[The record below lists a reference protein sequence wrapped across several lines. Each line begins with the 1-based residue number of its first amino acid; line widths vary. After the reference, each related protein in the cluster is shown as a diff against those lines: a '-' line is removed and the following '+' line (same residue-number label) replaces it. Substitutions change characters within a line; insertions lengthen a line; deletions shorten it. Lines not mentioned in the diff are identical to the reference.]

1 MESSFEASKSFSD
14 NKDDIEL
21 IPTQP
26 QTSPKSSP
34 TLSSSNNITSTSKLG
49 SNQVLIRI
57 YFIDDTH
64 KTLSIDPSN
73 TTGDQLWEMV
83 SEKLGIN
90 NKDSECFFVWAQN
103 DEIEWLLFNHQNISE
118 VIKNWGILKRRY
130 CNTEESSS
138 SSSSPILS
146 GLSTIR
152 GKKSN
157 TGSTSNSADNVG
169 STSGSSSPS
178 SPKGGLSG
186 FLTLGRKNK
195 VQPSSPSLSSSSSH
209 SQTSSLS
216 TTIAS
221 EHASKLRSSFPTL
234 GEEGQFRLVY
244 RPTSVLPLDIEKSI
258 NTKEATHLFYIQAI
272 HNVIDSNY
280 PCEED
285 VALKLASIQLQVL
298 VGDQKMEH
306 QDHFKESIA
315 RYIPSHL
322 LAKRKVEE
330 WEQLVIPQHSLLRG
344 SDSLQL
350 KRAYLE
356 TCQRWPYYGSTFFR
370 AKYIPANTSFFT
382 QEFQGKVS
390 IGINGNGFHIIDPKE
405 MKMVSYSY
413 RDIIAWDSTSN
424 SFTIKF
430 KIGQGDKKSET
441 KPYIFKTP
449 QGELIND
456 LISDWSEE
464 WESKEKKNNKDSKK
478 K

>member
-1 MESSFEASKSFSD
+1 MGLSLETSNGLNESK
-14 NKDDIEL
+14 DIEL
-21 IPTQP
+21 IPTQ
-26 QTSPKSSP
+26 SPS
-34 TLSSSNNITSTSKLG
+34 LSSSSNITSTSRLG

-83 SEKLGIN
+83 SEKLGIKN
-90 NKDSECFFVWAQN
+90 RDSECFFVWAQN

-118 VIKNWGILKRRY
+118 VIKNWGILKKRY
-130 CNTEESSS
+130 CNTEEL
-138 SSSSPILS
+138 SSSPILG

-152 GKKSN
+152 GKKGN
-157 TGSTSNSADNVG
+157 TNSTSNLEDNVG
-169 STSGSSSPS
+169 SSSSANNDGSSSS
-178 SPKGGLSG
+178 STTNSPKGGLSG

-195 VQPSSPSLSSSSSH
+195 AQSSQLQ
-209 SQTSSLS
+209 SQSSLS

-244 RPTSVLPLDIEKSI
+244 RPTSVLPLELEKSI
-258 NTKEATHLFYIQAI
+258 NTAEATHLFYIQAI
-272 HNVIDSNY
+272 HNVINSNY

-306 QDHFKESIA
+306 QDHFKESIT

-322 LAKRKVEE
+322 LNKRKVEE

-356 TCQRWPYYGSTFFR
+356 TCQRWAYYGSTFFK

-430 KIGQGDKKSET
+430 KIGQEKKFET

-464 WESKEKKNNKDSKK
+464 WESKEKKTNNKDTKK

>member
-1 MESSFEASKSFSD
+1 MESSFEASKSLND

-21 IPTQP
+21 IPTQA
-26 QTSPKSSP
+26 SPS
-34 TLSSSNNITSTSKLG
+34 LSSSSSNITSASRLG

-90 NKDSECFFVWAQN
+90 NRDSECFFVWAQN

-130 CNTEESSS
+130 CNTEETSSSS

-157 TGSTSNSADNVG
+157 TTSNSSDNTGSSTNSGGSG
-169 STSGSSSPS
+169 STPN
-178 SPKGGLSG
+178 SPKGGISG

-195 VQPSSPSLSSSSSH
+195 AQSSQ
-209 SQTSSLS
+209 SQSSSLS

-244 RPTSVLPLDIEKSI
+244 RPTSVLPLEVEKSI
-258 NTKEATHLFYIQAI
+258 NTAEATHLFYIQAV
-272 HNVIDSNY
+272 HNVINSNY

-322 LAKRKVEE
+322 LNKRKVEE

-356 TCQRWPYYGSTFFR
+356 TCQRWAYYGSTFFK

-430 KIGQGDKKSET
+430 KIGQDKKFET

-456 LISDWSEE
+456 LISDWNEE
-464 WESKEKKNNKDSKK
+464 WESKEKKNNKDPKK

>member
-1 MESSFEASKSFSD
+1 MESSFEASKSFND

-21 IPTQP
+21 IPTQS
-26 QTSPKSSP
+26 QASPS
-34 TLSSSNNITSTSKLG
+34 LSSSSNITSVSRLG

-64 KTLSIDPSN
+64 KTLSIDPNN

-90 NKDSECFFVWAQN
+90 NRDSECFFVWAQN

-118 VIKNWGILKRRY
+118 VIKNWGILKKRY
-130 CNTEESSS
+130 CNTEETSPSSS

-146 GLSTIR
+146 GLSSIR

-157 TGSTSNSADNVG
+157 SSSTSNVNDG
-169 STSGSSSPS
+169 SGGSSSGSSTPN

-195 VQPSSPSLSSSSSH
+195 AQSPQLQ
-209 SQTSSLS
+209 SQSSSLS

-244 RPTSVLPLDIEKSI
+244 RPTSVLPLELERSI
-258 NTKEATHLFYIQAI
+258 NTAEATHLFYIQAI
-272 HNVIDSNY
+272 HNVINSNY

-306 QDHFKESIA
+306 QDHFKESIS

-322 LAKRKVEE
+322 LSKRKVEE

-344 SDSLQL
+344 SDSRQL

-356 TCQRWPYYGSTFFR
+356 TCQRWAYYGSTFFK

-430 KIGQGDKKSET
+430 KIGQDKKFET

-464 WESKEKKNNKDSKK
+464 WESKEKKNNKDPKK

>member
-1 MESSFEASKSFSD
+1 MESSFEASKSLND

-21 IPTQP
+21 IPTQA
-26 QTSPKSSP
+26 SPS
-34 TLSSSNNITSTSKLG
+34 LSSSSSNITSASRLG

-90 NKDSECFFVWAQN
+90 NRDSECFFVWAQN

-130 CNTEESSS
+130 CNTEETSS

-157 TGSTSNSADNVG
+157 TTSNSSDNTGSSTNSGGSG
-169 STSGSSSPS
+169 STPN
-178 SPKGGLSG
+178 SPKGGISG

-195 VQPSSPSLSSSSSH
+195 AQSSQ
-209 SQTSSLS
+209 SQSSSLS

-244 RPTSVLPLDIEKSI
+244 RPTSVLPLEVEKSI
-258 NTKEATHLFYIQAI
+258 NTAEATHLFYIQAV
-272 HNVIDSNY
+272 HNVINSNY

-322 LAKRKVEE
+322 LNKRKVEE

-356 TCQRWPYYGSTFFR
+356 TCQRWAYYGSTFFK

-430 KIGQGDKKSET
+430 KIGQDKKFET

-456 LISDWSEE
+456 LISDWNEE